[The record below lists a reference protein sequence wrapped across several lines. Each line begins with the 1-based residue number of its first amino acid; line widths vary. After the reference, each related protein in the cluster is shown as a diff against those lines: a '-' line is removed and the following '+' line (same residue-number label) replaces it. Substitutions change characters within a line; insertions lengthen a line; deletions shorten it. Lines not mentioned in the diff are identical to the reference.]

1 MVIFGRQRRRRPV
14 QEEEAAPRGRTH
26 RSQCDHF
33 VIEYDMMKK
42 GAKVRRK
49 RKIVRQIA
57 VLVGSEVRLVTSGDT
72 VDRETYEALQAA
84 GVLAAGTPEGA
95 DFAAA
100 VKAAE
105 E

>member
-1 MVIFGRQRRRRPV
+1 MVIFGKQRRRRPA
-14 QEEEAAPRGRTH
+14 QEDEAGPRGGTIRG
-26 RSQCDHF
+26 QCDHF

-42 GAKVRRK
+42 GADVRRK
-49 RKIVRQIA
+49 RKTVRQFA

-84 GVLAAGTPEGA
+84 GVLAPGASEGA
-95 DFAAA
+95 GFAAA
-100 VKAAE
+100 AEAAE